1 MVKIQIRCPA
11 CSKSNFV
18 EVSDDEVKKASKGL
32 FAVNVAEGIVC
43 EHSFVAYVDKNFAVR
58 DAFIADFQIELPS
71 TMPEETVE
79 KKSEL
84 SKLFDIDLIKLNL
97 TASLLGYVLKAMIFK
112 KKIVLISNQ
121 QYLFNQ
127 ISNFFHYLTENSF
140 GIDLIL
146 ISEAQYDKSSYG
158 NHFAFKGREIITD
171 FEGKLQTKKI
181 NVEKTIIQ
189 KFLNEY
195 DPMTSLI
202 ILKNE
207 IQKAFQLSKT
217 IVEFIHNL
225 KENER
230 LYSKK
235 LITELEKKHNIKIA
249 IPYLDFLYEIVEN
262 YFEVQIPKTSGI
274 SNFLGTL

>member
-1 MVKIQIRCPA
+1 
-11 CSKSNFV
+11 
-18 EVSDDEVKKASKGL
+18 
-32 FAVNVAEGIVC
+32 
-43 EHSFVAYVDKNFAVR
+43 
-58 DAFIADFQIELPS
+58 
-71 TMPEETVE
+71 EETVE
-79 KKSEL
+79 KKSDL